1 MRSHTVRACA
11 VLTLLAGLPAA
22 SSHAISPGR
31 TLLFNDTDYAAS
43 SVPGSPGVTFS
54 SFLDGFTA
62 SQNGSR
68 WAIRANASG
77 APSSRDTFFVTGDQ
91 SGIVTL
97 VPETDILPGLGL
109 GWTDTSSERTMFIN
123 DAGDF
128 AFSGRFGP
136 ATSSTDDMVVKYTA
150 ATNTYA
156 MVAREGD
163 LIPGLGGERY
173 GFTNDAAAIDNLGRV
188 YFRDGGTSG
197 SIPSD
202 QDEFIFRA
210 DGSAVT
216 PYLQIGTFA
225 PGGQLGGTNAPLSGL
240 TLRTFHASDD
250 GSKYI
255 TRATLDVPSNGSV
268 IVVNGRVRLQAGAP
282 IAGVGGLGTSTI
294 ASSDNMGMNR
304 RGDWFVWSSTTT
316 LETYLMVNNEVVL
329 TSTTPLPSGLVGTFT
344 GIEDVGINGNG
355 DLVIASRISGTGQY
369 VVTIDPRGA
378 AAPFVALTSGPS
390 SPFAQGIDLNGDGLL
405 NDNAF
410 LSTIS
415 DVSLG
420 ENGELLIVGRVADS
434 ITGLNIGD
442 GLFAFQVDIVPAPGT
457 LGALA
462 IIPFLRPRRRR

>member
-1 MRSHTVRACA
+1 MRSPTVRACA
-11 VLTLLAGLPAA
+11 ILTLLAGLPATL
-22 SSHAISPGR
+22 SHATSPGR
-31 TLLFNDTDYAAS
+31 TFLFNDADYAAS
-43 SVPGSPGVTFS
+43 SVPGSPGVRFS

-77 APSSRDTFFVTGDQ
+77 ATSARDTFFVTGDQ

-97 VPETDILPGLGL
+97 VPESDILPGLGL

-123 DAGDF
+123 DTGDF

-150 ATNTYA
+150 ATNAYT

-197 SIPSD
+197 SIPSN

-216 PYLQIGTFA
+216 PYIQIGTFA
-225 PGGQLGGTNAPLSGL
+225 PTGQLGGTSAPLDGL

-250 GSKYI
+250 GAHSI
-255 TRATLDVPSNGSV
+255 TRATLALGSNNSV
-268 IVVNGRVRLQAGAP
+268 IVVDGRVRLQAGAP

-294 ASSDNMGMNR
+294 ASSDNIGMNR

-329 TSTTPLPSGLVGTFT
+329 TNTSPLPSGLGAYDSLV
-344 GIEDVGINGNG
+344 DVGLNGNG
-355 DLVIASRISGTGQY
+355 DLVVASRISATGQY
-369 VVTIDPRGA
+369 VITIDPRGA
-378 AAPFVALTSGPS
+378 APAFVALTSGPT

-410 LSTIS
+410 IGTIN

-420 ENGELLIVGRVADS
+420 DNGELLVLGRVADS

-462 IIPFLRPRRRR
+462 IVPLLRPRRRR